1 MDKDHRMDA
10 PDNDSLRTIEQVP
23 DHSELSSIYPRAHD
37 QWEGTE
43 LMSSEEREKKRTRE
57 QLNINLSIRRWFFIV
72 GLLIPVPFLLAAVM
86 SAVGVTYVTEQNL
99 GFALVPIILALGFW
113 FLFSRLAFKKVADV
127 FYGHSIGAAPYL
139 VAHIGLLVLGI
150 QATYVAAS
158 SFFGDSLIYN
168 TLLTSALVMILSIF
182 LSGVLLVIWTSPL
195 LSSRLKFISVVVIAL
210 TIVGATAIVNFL

>member
-23 DHSELSSIYPRAHD
+23 NHSELSSLYPHAHD
-37 QWEGTE
+37 QWEGAE
-43 LMSSEEREKKRTRE
+43 LMSPEEREQKRTRE

-72 GLLIPVPFLLAAVM
+72 GLLIPVPFILAAIM
-86 SAVGVTYVTEQNL
+86 SVVGITYVTDQNL
-99 GFALVPIILALGFW
+99 GFALVPIIFALGLW

-127 FYGHSIGAAPYL
+127 FYGHSIGAVPYL
-139 VAHIGLLVLGI
+139 VAHIGLLVLGV

-168 TLLTSALVMILSIF
+168 TFLTSALVMVMSIF

-210 TIVGATAIVNFL
+210 AIVGATAIVNFL

>member
-10 PDNDSLRTIEQVP
+10 PDDDSLRTIEQVP
-23 DHSELSSIYPRAHD
+23 NHSELASIYPHPHD

-43 LMSSEEREKKRTRE
+43 LMSNEEREKKRDRE
-57 QLNINLSIRRWFFIV
+57 QLNISLSIRRWFFIV
-72 GLLIPVPFLLAAVM
+72 GLLIPVPFVLAAIM
-86 SAVGVTYVTEQNL
+86 SAVGVTYVTDKNL
-99 GFALVPIILALGFW
+99 GFTLGPIIIALVLWL
-113 FLFSRLAFKKVADV
+113 LLSRLAFKKVADV
-127 FYGHSIGAAPYL
+127 FYGHSIGATPYL
-139 VAHIGLLVLGI
+139 TAHIGLLVLGI

-168 TLLTSALVMILSIF
+168 TLLTSALVMVMSIF

-210 TIVGATAIVNFL
+210 AIVGATAIVNFL

>member
-99 GFALVPIILALGFW
+99 GFALVPIILALGLW
-113 FLFSRLAFKKVADV
+113 LLFSRLAFKKVADV
-127 FYGHSIGAAPYL
+127 FYGHSIGAVPYL
-139 VAHIGLLVLGI
+139 VAHIGLLVLGT
-150 QATYVAAS
+150 QATYIAAS

-168 TLLTSALVMILSIF
+168 TLLTSALIMAMSIF

-210 TIVGATAIVNFL
+210 AIVGATAIVNFL

>member
-10 PDNDSLRTIEQVP
+10 PDNDALRTIEQVP
-23 DHSELSSIYPRAHD
+23 DHSELTSLYPHAHD

-43 LMSSEEREKKRTRE
+43 LMSSEEREKKRDRE

-72 GLLIPVPFLLAAVM
+72 GLLIPIPFLLAALM
-86 SAVGVTYVTEQNL
+86 SAVGITYVTEKNL
-99 GFALVPIILALGFW
+99 GFALVPIILALGLW

-127 FYGHSIGAAPYL
+127 FYEHSIGATPYL

-158 SFFGDSLIYN
+158 SFYRDSLIYN
-168 TLLTSALVMILSIF
+168 TLITSALVMVMSIF

-210 TIVGATAIVNFL
+210 AIAGATAIVNFL